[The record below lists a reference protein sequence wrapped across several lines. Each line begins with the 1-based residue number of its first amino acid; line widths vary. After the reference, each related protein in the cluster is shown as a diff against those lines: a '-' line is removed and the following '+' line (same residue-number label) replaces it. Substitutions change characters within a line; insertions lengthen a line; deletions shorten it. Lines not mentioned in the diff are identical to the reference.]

1 MAWRWQESGPP
12 PADAEEG
19 LALVRADTLEEALPP
34 ILNDDLEKRVHQFIQ
49 ERKDSKRLLVEGFVV
64 VAHGWQWNGEQSA
77 IDIVDSEP
85 GDQSRNWKLPTA
97 RLVFADDRTY
107 REALRNDGFL
117 VRAEGVEVRRGSE
130 RLLAVESIRTAT
142 R

>member
-1 MAWRWQESGPP
+1 M
-12 PADAEEG
+12 
-19 LALVRADTLEEALPP
+19 VRADTLEEALPP